1 MGSNWNMKEAKL
13 FKQDIA
19 IQAILYILE
28 RMGQKL
34 RRDIGGI
41 SWLCVVAYCTE
52 WSYQRS

>member
-1 MGSNWNMKEAKL
+1 MKEAKL

-19 IQAILYILE
+19 IRAILYILE

-41 SWLCVVAYCTE
+41 SWLCVVAYRTK
-52 WSYQRS
+52 WSYQRQGPPY